1 MMIRLTC
8 VLLAFLVLPE
18 AVFSE
23 SRPDTIFKKIRE
35 TSLTVLQ
42 EAYSSERAFLSAA
55 AARAA
60 GESQDMELVPLL
72 KKAFSS
78 NWPFSLPV

>member
-23 SRPDTIFKKIRE
+23 SRPDTIFNKIRE

-42 EAYSSERAFLSAA
+42 EAYSSERAFLRAA
-55 AARAA
+55 AARAGTA
-60 GESQDMELVPLL
+60 SRQCT
-72 KKAFSS
+72 AR
-78 NWPFSLPV
+78 